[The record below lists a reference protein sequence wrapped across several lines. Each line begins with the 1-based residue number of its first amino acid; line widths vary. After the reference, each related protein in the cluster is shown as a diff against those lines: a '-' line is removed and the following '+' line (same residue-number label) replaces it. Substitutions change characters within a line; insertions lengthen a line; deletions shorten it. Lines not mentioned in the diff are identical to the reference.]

1 MQFLI
6 QILYIHFK
14 KKHLDYCLADR
25 IGILIRYHKS
35 HSKFSYRMD
44 DKYNK
49 EEVDKF
55 CNYNSFI
62 KLNNETKYY

>member
-1 MQFLI
+1 
-6 QILYIHFK
+6 
-14 KKHLDYCLADR
+14 
-25 IGILIRYHKS
+25 
-35 HSKFSYRMD
+35 MD

-62 KLNNETKYY
+62 KLNNETKYYEECNLPKTDIENRFKNYKIRRLYIETNSPR